1 MMRTERM
8 TYALLAAV
16 LASAAAD
23 AQLLREPARG
33 QAVERQLPGDR
44 TFTQWVLDPNL
55 VNTSGGDRMEVREVA
70 AEQLETV
77 KLTNVVPPIHFAVG
91 VAEIPDATVVELAP
105 RPLDIV
111 VQMSGYAAEIEGVP
125 WLDGRHLQFAMPA

>member
-44 TFTQWVLDPNL
+44 TFTQWVLDPN
-55 VNTSGGDRMEVREVA
+55 
-70 AEQLETV
+70 
-77 KLTNVVPPIHFAVG
+77 
-91 VAEIPDATVVELAP
+91 
-105 RPLDIV
+105 V
-111 VQMSGYAAEIEGVP
+111 VQRIMGM
-125 WLDGRHLQFAMPA
+125 RM